1 MKVQTH
7 FQSGKL
13 VMASSGKFQY
23 IVEKNDN
30 LWTIAKN
37 VYGDSKYWSYL
48 YNNNKS
54 LIGPNP
60 DRIIPGQK
68 LAV

>member
-1 MKVQTH
+1 
-7 FQSGKL
+7 
-13 VMASSGKFQY
+13 MASSGKFQY